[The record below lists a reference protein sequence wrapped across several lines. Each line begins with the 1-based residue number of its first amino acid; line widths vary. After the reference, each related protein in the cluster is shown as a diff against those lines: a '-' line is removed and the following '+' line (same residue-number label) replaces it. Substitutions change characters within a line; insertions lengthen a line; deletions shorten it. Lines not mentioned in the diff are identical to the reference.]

1 MIRTEQSRYKK
12 RGVDLTEII
21 LWTDRCGEQNSGR
34 KNFRMCSETA
44 AQLAVTLL
52 LLFACPHHFAGVWD
66 AWGGT
71 EARLLKSVERDDF
84 DTIRTAIDCVLTL
97 RRLRKN
103 LIQGNNEL
111 ATASKTANTVVEESD
126 EESDEEDSIVVES
139 DVEASDVEEASGVEA
154 SDEEESTCRKKTFKV
169 DSCHVHLLQQCPCRS
184 EASCTCVPD
193 ERVKDTI
200 FYRRDPRYEAKVIQ
214 GCASMFAYR
223 FLPRRKYVV
232 HIREYACETCPGC
245 SATRAADVRYRRCV
259 NLSTVKA
266 VSYKGA
272 GHKKALR
279 SDLTVATGWVEHKI
293 VPLRTSAVAGTR
305 ATDGLN
311 RVDHRARL
319 QYVGGLRVGDKVIMA
334 NISGG
339 LTGVGDVKPRHF
351 WVGQLLPPPANHT
364 IVWKTRKPLPPDCP
378 AGSYCC
384 KIQWFQR
391 TSRDGRF
398 FTLASAQYISLACI
412 VPVQYKIA
420 LEQRGTNRYEISE
433 ETQRKILI
441 TLGGLIIDD

>member
-1 MIRTEQSRYKK
+1 
-12 RGVDLTEII
+12 
-21 LWTDRCGEQNSGR
+21 
-34 KNFRMCSETA
+34 MCSETA

-232 HIREYACETCPGC
+232 HIREYACETCPDC
-245 SATRAADVRYRRCV
+245 SVTRAADV
-259 NLSTVKA
+259 
-266 VSYKGA
+266 
-272 GHKKALR
+272 
-279 SDLTVATGWVEHKI
+279 
-293 VPLRTSAVAGTR
+293 
-305 ATDGLN
+305 
-311 RVDHRARL
+311 
-319 QYVGGLRVGDKVIMA
+319 
-334 NISGG
+334 
-339 LTGVGDVKPRHF
+339 
-351 WVGQLLPPPANHT
+351 
-364 IVWKTRKPLPPDCP
+364 
-378 AGSYCC
+378 
-384 KIQWFQR
+384 
-391 TSRDGRF
+391 
-398 FTLASAQYISLACI
+398 
-412 VPVQYKIA
+412 
-420 LEQRGTNRYEISE
+420 
-433 ETQRKILI
+433 
-441 TLGGLIIDD
+441 